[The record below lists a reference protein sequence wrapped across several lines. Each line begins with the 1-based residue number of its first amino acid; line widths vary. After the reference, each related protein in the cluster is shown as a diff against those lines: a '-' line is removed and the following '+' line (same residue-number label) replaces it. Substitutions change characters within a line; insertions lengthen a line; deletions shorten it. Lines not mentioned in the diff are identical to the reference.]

1 MGQKP
6 CASVADDKLGAS
18 VGSPALELLYN
29 NKEETMRDVVNEVY
43 KKMKVGSIAWVR
55 PVAAKGDTLET
66 FQSSYEHAKAL
77 ADEGLI
83 TIGDVKRQADSMI
96 EAIRIHRIA

>member
-1 MGQKP
+1 M
-6 CASVADDKLGAS
+6 SVPDDKLGAS
-18 VGSPALELLYN
+18 VGSPVLELLYN

-43 KKMKVGSIAWVR
+43 KKMKVGAIAWVR

-66 FQSSYEHAKAL
+66 FQSSYEHAKVL

-83 TIGDVKRQADSMI
+83 TIGDVKRQADNMI

>member
-1 MGQKP
+1 M
-6 CASVADDKLGAS
+6 SVPDDKLGAS

-83 TIGDVKRQADSMI
+83 TIGDVKRQADNMI

>member
-1 MGQKP
+1 M
-6 CASVADDKLGAS
+6 
-18 VGSPALELLYN
+18 GSPVLELLYN

-66 FQSSYEHAKAL
+66 FQSSYEHAL
-77 ADEGLI
+77 SLI
-83 TIGDVKRQADSMI
+83 HI
-96 EAIRIHRIA
+96 

>member
-1 MGQKP
+1 
-6 CASVADDKLGAS
+6 
-18 VGSPALELLYN
+18 
-29 NKEETMRDVVNEVY
+29 MRDVAREVY

-66 FQSSYEHAKAL
+66 FQAAHASAQQM

-83 TIGDVKRQADSMI
+83 TIGDVKRQADGQI
-96 EAIRIHRIA
+96 EAIRIHRLA